1 MIAFVTRITLVALSL
16 GWHVGPAVADS
27 PPRLNA
33 GPSCDAAARGAVS
46 LGRDKDTCM
55 SDERD
60 AKDALTK
67 TWSRYSRVHK
77 AQCVGMT
84 NRGGPPSYVELIS
97 CLDIMT
103 DAAVIHEADPLFGS
117 FGRYP
122 KESSSNQTANRSA
135 KRPVLQTPPTPVVS
149 KAAHIH

>member
-1 MIAFVTRITLVALSL
+1 MPNLIQLVQGTEQVLPTAMIQYMVA
-16 GWHVGPAVADS
+16 G
-27 PPRLNA
+27 
-33 GPSCDAAARGAVS
+33 S
-46 LGRDKDTCM
+46 LGRHKDTCM

-117 FGRYP
+117 CGRYP

-135 KRPVLQTPPTPVVS
+135 KRPVLQPGPPLPTPVVS